1 MQGRRAQ
8 KRLNRTQDRKAHKRL
23 SRTQDREARKLWRQ
37 QKIKQMQKVR
47 IQMTEI
53 KTEKKIDAATAPKLD
68 ARLKELLAGGE
79 NALVVDMEDTTYI
92 SSVGLRA
99 FVSAQKK
106 LNKSG
111 GTMVL
116 THVKPCIL
124 EIFEVTG
131 FAGVL
136 TIESD
141 D

>member
-1 MQGRRAQ
+1 
-8 KRLNRTQDRKAHKRL
+8 
-23 SRTQDREARKLWRQ
+23 
-37 QKIKQMQKVR
+37 
-47 IQMTEI
+47 MTEI

-79 NALVVDMEDTTYI
+79 NAMEDTTYI